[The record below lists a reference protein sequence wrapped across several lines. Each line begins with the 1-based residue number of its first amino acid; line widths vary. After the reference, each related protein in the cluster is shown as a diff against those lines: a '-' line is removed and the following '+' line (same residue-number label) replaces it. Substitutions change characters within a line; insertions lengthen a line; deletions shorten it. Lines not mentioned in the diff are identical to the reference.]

1 MTNDNGQMTKF
12 ILLIG
17 LPGSGKS
24 TFAKQLLAECP
35 QMLLISTD
43 AIRGQLFGSQAFQG
57 SWLLIW
63 REIERQFQ
71 QAISTENIALFDATN
86 AQRRNRREVIALAR
100 GLGFTQITAIWVDTP
115 VWLCLARN
123 KRRSR
128 QVPEEIILRMHR
140 QLRDAPPSLKEGLDK
155 LIRLSEKSKYGNC
168 DRILSENH
176 T

>member
-1 MTNDNGQMTKF
+1 MNTTFNHSSLLNSDFLLSTQHSAL

-24 TFAKQLLAECP
+24 TLAKQLLAEYP
-35 QMLLISTD
+35 RMQLISTD
-43 AIRGQLFGSQAFQG
+43 AIRGQLFGSEAIQG

-63 REIERQFQ
+63 QEVERQFQ
-71 QAISTENIALFDATN
+71 QAISTGNTAIFDATN
-86 AQRRNRREVIALAR
+86 AQRRHRREIITLAR
-100 GLGFTQITAIWVDTP
+100 DLGFNHITGIWVNMP

-140 QLRDAPPSLKEGLDK
+140 QLRDAPPSLEEGLDS
-155 LIRLSEKSKYGNC
+155 LIRYL
-168 DRILSENH
+168 
-176 T
+176 

>member
-1 MTNDNGQMTKF
+1 MTKL

-24 TFAKQLLAECP
+24 TFAKKLLTECP
-35 QMLLISTD
+35 QMPLISTD
-43 AIRGQLFGSQAFQG
+43 AIRGQLFGSQAVQG

-63 REIERQFQ
+63 REIKRQLQ
-71 QAISTENIALFDATN
+71 QAISTENTAIFDATN
-86 AQRRNRREVIALAR
+86 AQRHHRREVIALAR
-100 GLGFTQITAIWVDTP
+100 DLGFTHITGIWVDTP

-123 KRRSR
+123 KMRSR

-140 QLRDAPPSLKEGLDK
+140 QLRDANPSLEEGLDR
-155 LIRLSEKSKYGNC
+155 LIRLSEKSEYGNC
-168 DRILSENH
+168 DRSLSENH